1 MLELFLLILASAAGL
16 VLVIG
21 CLILL
26 WKGRIVLDAKGEVS
40 TIELPWLKFSTQLPV
55 LFLFLF
61 GVVLLLYPIY
71 QLRHTC
77 PDLLVHENF
86 YPQMVKVHGE
96 IHSKEPVNVFAVVD
110 EQSNTQ
116 NAVLLNVPYKKDM
129 RYRVFYAVG
138 NQVLETS
145 SFVLPNPTTF
155 ELPKYEVQSPPQ
167 AGPEPRP
174 AGKLTTVPNEVA
186 ARFKKEGQNQ

>member
-1 MLELFLLILASAAGL
+1 MFELVLLILASAAGL

-26 WKGRIVLDAKGEVS
+26 WKGRIVLDANGNVS
-40 TIELPWLKFSTQLPV
+40 TVELPWLKFSTQIPV

-71 QLRHTC
+71 QLRHIC
-77 PDLLVHENF
+77 PDLSLHRKT
-86 YPQMVKVHGE
+86 YPEMVKVHGE
-96 IHSKEPVNVFAVVD
+96 VLSKEPVNVFAVVD

-116 NAVLLNVPYKKDM
+116 KAVILNVPYKKDM
-129 RYRVFYAVG
+129 RYRVLYAVG
-138 NQVLETS
+138 NQVLESS
-145 SFVLPNPTTF
+145 SFDLPDTNTF
-155 ELPKYEVQSPPQ
+155 ELPKYEYQSALQ
-167 AGPEPRP
+167 ARPGPSP
-174 AGKLTTVPNEVA
+174 AGALTVVPNEVA

>member
-1 MLELFLLILASAAGL
+1 MFELVLLILASAAGL

-40 TIELPWLKFSTQLPV
+40 KIELPWLKFSTQIPV

-71 QLRHTC
+71 QVRNIC
-77 PDLLVHENF
+77 PDFSLHRKI
-86 YPQMVKVHGE
+86 YPEMVKVHGE
-96 IHSKEPVNVFAVVD
+96 VLSKEPVDVFAVVD

-116 NAVLLNVPYKKDM
+116 KAVILNVPYKKDM
-129 RYRVFYAVG
+129 RYRVLYAVG
-138 NQVLETS
+138 NRVLETS
-145 SFVLPNPTTF
+145 SFDLPNTNTF
-155 ELPKYEVQSPPQ
+155 ELPKYEVQSAPQ
-167 AGPEPRP
+167 AGSESGP
-174 AGKLTTVPNEVA
+174 AGKPTTVPNEMA
-186 ARFKKEGQNQ
+186 AQFKKEGQNR